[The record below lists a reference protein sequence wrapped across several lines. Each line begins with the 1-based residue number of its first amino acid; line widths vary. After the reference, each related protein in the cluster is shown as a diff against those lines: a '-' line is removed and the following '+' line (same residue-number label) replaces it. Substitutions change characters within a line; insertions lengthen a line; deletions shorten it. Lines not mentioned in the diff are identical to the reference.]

1 MFRIQ
6 RVKLILMWLF
16 PTRLDLAAPTQ
27 LSLSVNSS
35 NPEKILY
42 TTVID
47 WPDDALTAHD
57 LFVALPEK
65 FSAILEDPSVSGR
78 DFLVSKDGDTYSLHH
93 MDEALSFFSEWKSRL
108 SGNRYP
114 FPAIHQLFYAAYEA
128 VRVIELLPASKT
140 DIPGPMLWLFEPE
153 WSLCINHQTEK
164 LYLASCVSQQQLDE
178 LVSMITSQVA
188 VRRDSVPVPV
198 SEIISGDEEA
208 YKQAVEHVKA
218 YIAAGDIFQANIARF
233 WSSPLAESELC
244 ALYTCLREVNPAPFS
259 CFVRAGSEDN
269 PLQIISASPER
280 LFSLSPDGVVETRP
294 IAGTRRRGEGD
305 DDESLKS
312 ELLLSDK
319 EQAEHIMLVD
329 LERNDLG
336 RICKPGSVEVNE
348 RMSVERYSTVQHI
361 VSNVRGEL
369 ADGMDVVDVF
379 KAMFPGGTITG
390 CPKIHC
396 MEIIHELEDQARG
409 PYTGGI
415 GYIGWDGSADMN
427 ILIRTFWH
435 YQNELRWAAGSGIV
449 ADSDP
454 DAELE
459 ETGHKAEGLLRAIR
473 L

>member
-1 MFRIQ
+1 M
-6 RVKLILMWLF
+6 
-16 PTRLDLAAPTQ
+16 
-27 LSLSVNSS
+27 SVNSN
-35 NPEKILY
+35 NPEKTLY
-42 TTVID
+42 TSVID
-47 WPDDALTAHD
+47 FPDDVFSAHD
-57 LFVALPEK
+57 LFAAFPEK
-65 FSAILEDPSVSGR
+65 FSAILEDPTGSGR
-78 DFLVSKDGDTYSLHH
+78 DFLVSQDGTSHALYQKGESHSFYSQ
-93 MDEALSFFSEWKSRL
+93 WKSLL
-108 SGNRYP
+108 SGDRQP
-114 FPAIHQLFYAAYEA
+114 FPAIRQLFYAAYEA
-128 VRVIELLPASKT
+128 GGTIESLPVPKT

-153 WSLCINHQTEK
+153 WSLCIDQSSEK
-164 LYLASCVSQQQLDE
+164 LYIASSVSQKQLDE
-178 LVSMITSQVA
+178 IVSMVESHKSGRSDNPPVH
-188 VRRDSVPVPV
+188 VR
-198 SEIISGDEEA
+198 EIISGDETG

-218 YIAAGDIFQANIARF
+218 YIAAGDVFQANIARF
-233 WSSPLAESELC
+233 WKAPFSETKLN
-244 ALYTCLREVNPAPFS
+244 ALYACLREVNPAPFS
-259 CFVRAGSEDN
+259 CCLRAGSEED
-269 PLQIISASPER
+269 PLYIVSASPER
-280 LFSLSPDGVVETRP
+280 LFSLSSNGVVETRP

-348 RMSVERYSTVQHI
+348 RMTVERYSTVQHI

-396 MEIIHELEDQARG
+396 MEIIHELEQQARG

-435 YQNELRWAAGSGIV
+435 FRDELHWAAGAGIV

-454 DAELE
+454 EAELE

-473 L
+473 V